1 LDEPKE
7 NNDWEHS
14 KNIEIWRD
22 ELNMMILN
30 GKQLLD
36 ECNAKEK
43 ARVSK
48 HILHYYWNNDN
59 LVLKGLVV
67 R

>member
-1 LDEPKE
+1 
-7 NNDWEHS
+7 
-14 KNIEIWRD
+14 
-22 ELNMMILN
+22 MTILN
-30 GKQLLD
+30 SKELLD
-36 ECNAKEK
+36 ECNAKEM
-43 ARVSK
+43 ARVNK

>member
-1 LDEPKE
+1 
-7 NNDWEHS
+7 
-14 KNIEIWRD
+14 
-22 ELNMMILN
+22 MTILN

-36 ECNAKEK
+36 ECNAEEK
-43 ARVSK
+43 RVSE

-67 R
+67 Q